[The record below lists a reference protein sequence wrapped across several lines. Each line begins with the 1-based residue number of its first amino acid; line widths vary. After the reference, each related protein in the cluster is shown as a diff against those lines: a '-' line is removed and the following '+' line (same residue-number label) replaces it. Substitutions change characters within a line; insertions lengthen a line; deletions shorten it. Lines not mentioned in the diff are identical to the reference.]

1 LSAQYEQTIPHAH
14 LEEFKVAPTQRD
26 QVMQAARESDS
37 SVFVSHVY
45 QLRNNPETLL
55 YLTDQLTIQF
65 TEETDEEAI
74 ATIAAEF
81 GLQII
86 KPVDAPIRSSFN
98 SPLTPQKIRSKLPTD
113 SWGVQKF

>member
-1 LSAQYEQTIPHAH
+1 
-14 LEEFKVAPTQRD
+14 
-26 QVMQAARESDS
+26 MQAARESDS

-74 ATIAAEF
+74 ATLPQNLVYKSSNLWMAS
-81 GLQII
+81 
-86 KPVDAPIRSSFN
+86 PTRSSFN
-98 SPLTPQKIRSKLPTD
+98 SPLTPQKIRSKSPTD